1 MLAPPFRAS
10 LTELEH
16 LLNGDRY
23 DNALVGRDPVLC
35 RIQQIMESRTRGG
48 ETGIADLAALVRHAL
63 LSHASDAQRPTISI
77 RSFPRVSDWKRFG
90 LKDVDLGRGIV
101 LEAVPFTTE
110 WLPARDGAGDS
121 FADVFEARQIRQ
133 PWSVRID
140 PCVGE
145 VSGYEAYVCPGQR
158 EAVRSVM
165 HMPAGSTLVVNLP
178 TGSGKTLVGQIP
190 PLLDDGNG
198 LTLFVVPTTA
208 LALDQ
213 ARRMEVKL
221 ARARGQ
227 ANPHPLAWFSE
238 LPQAAK
244 DLIRQRIR
252 SGTQGILFASP
263 EAVRGPLLPSLYDA
277 ASRGLIRYLVVDE
290 AHIVCEWG
298 DGFRPDFQSLA
309 GIRRGLMRH
318 GRGEPLRTILMSAT
332 LTAETLSVLEA
343 LYGEPGP
350 FQMVAAVHLRPEPR
364 YVSVL
369 ASGYAQKVERV
380 RTLVR
385 HLPRPF
391 LLYVT
396 EPREAEEWLRI
407 LREDGLTRVD
417 AFHGDTP
424 YQKRDAIIKAWSENR
439 LDGIVATSAF
449 GVGMDKADIRAV
461 VHATVPETLDRYYQE
476 VGRSGRDGRA
486 SVSVVVYEPADVPK
500 ARELGRPRFIG
511 DDNAFERWCMMFSRS
526 RPVVGDA
533 GLYEIDLTC
542 VPPRLH
548 QESDYNRGWNVR
560 TLILMARSGLVQL
573 DSSPHQVPDQ
583 LPSEAES
590 AYAVR
595 IEESWQGYF
604 NKIIVRILDDA
615 HRVEDHFVRRT
626 AVDRDRA
633 TKASERSFDGLLS
646 ALNGGVEMGDVLSEL
661 YTVSEAGRAV
671 IVSRC
676 CRGCRAVPED
686 VHVHYSA
693 PLGYAIS
700 KVTPIDLSDWRTRFP
715 QLGALSF
722 VFYRRDAIGLSAS
735 LERALSAL
743 VGTFG
748 IAEVAAPE
756 SAWTSP
762 WLQRLHRRARI
773 RGLITKTIEEQDGYS
788 GSLPVPRATLLW
800 PWETRQIPDG
810 ILLMNRPLHVI
821 LAPNDIPGNHPLRS
835 LFEMA
840 ESRISLDN
848 FLNAATR

>member
-1 MLAPPFRAS
+1 MLAPPNRTS
-10 LTELEH
+10 LTELEQ
-16 LLNGDRY
+16 LLNGGKYNKD
-23 DNALVGRDPVLC
+23 LVLSDPVLG
-35 RIQQIMESRTRGG
+35 RIHQIMEARRQGAD
-48 ETGIADLAALVRHAL
+48 TGIADLAALIRHSL
-63 LSHASDAQRPTISI
+63 LSNSEKAQRATVSI
-77 RSFPRVSDWKRFG
+77 RSFSSVADWEKFG
-90 LKDVDLGRGIV
+90 LRETNLGRGVI
-101 LEAVPFTTE
+101 LEAILFDTQ
-110 WLPARDGAGDS
+110 WLPTLESGHDA
-121 FADVFEARQIRQ
+121 FVDVFEGRPIRQ
-133 PWSVRID
+133 PSLVRID
-140 PCVGE
+140 PCVRE
-145 VSGYEAYVCPGQR
+145 VSGYESYTSPGQR
-158 EAVRSVM
+158 EAVRSVL

-178 TGSGKTLVGQIP
+178 TGSGKTLVGQVP

-198 LTLFVVPTTA
+198 LTLFIVPTTA

-213 ARRMEVKL
+213 ARRMEEKL
-221 ARARGQ
+221 ARVRDQTAPR
-227 ANPHPLAWFSE
+227 PLAWFSE
-238 LPQAAK
+238 LPQVAK
-244 DLIRQRIR
+244 DTIRQRIR

-277 ASRGLIRYLVVDE
+277 ASRGLVRYLIVDE

-332 LTAETLSVLEA
+332 LTAETLGVLES

-364 YVSVL
+364 YMSVL
-369 ASGYAQKVERV
+369 ASCYVQKVERV
-380 RTLVR
+380 RTTVR

-396 EPREAEEWLRI
+396 EPREAEEWLRL
-407 LREDGLTRVD
+407 LRADGLRRVD

-424 YQKRDAIIKAWSENR
+424 YTKRHAIITAWSENR

-449 GVGMDKADIRAV
+449 GVGMDKSDIRAV

-511 DDNAFERWCMMFSRS
+511 DDNAFVRWQTMFSRS
-526 RPVVGDA
+526 RPIDGDTD
-533 GLYEIDLTC
+533 LYEIDLTC
-542 VPPRLH
+542 VPPTLH

-560 TLILMARSGLVQL
+560 TLILMARSGLIQL

-583 LPSEAES
+583 LLGESES
-590 AYAVR
+590 AYSVR
-595 IEESWQGYF
+595 IEETWQGYF
-604 NKIIVRILDDA
+604 NKILVRILDDA
-615 HRVEDHFVRRT
+615 HQVEDHFVRRT

-646 ALNGGVEMGDVLSEL
+646 ALDGGVEMGDVLSDL
-661 YTVSEAGRAV
+661 YTVREPGRAV

-686 VHVHYSA
+686 VHVHYTVPSS
-693 PLGYAIS
+693 YAIS
-700 KVTPIDLSDWRTRFP
+700 QVTPVDLSDWRTRFP
-715 QLGALSF
+715 HLRSRSF
-722 VFYRRDAIGLSAS
+722 VFYGRDTVGNGAL

-743 VGTFG
+743 VGNFG

-756 SAWTSP
+756 SAWSSP
-762 WLQRLHRRARI
+762 WLRNLHRRARI
-773 RGLITKTIEEQDGYS
+773 RGLITKTIEEPLGYS

-800 PWETRQIPDG
+800 PWDDQRVPDG

-821 LAPNDIPGNHPLRS
+821 LAPDDIPSDHPLRS
-835 LFEMA
+835 FAEMA
-840 ESRISLDN
+840 DSRISLDN
-848 FLNAATR
+848 FLREATR